1 MVDKGLGPSASE
13 AGSEAMSLGV
23 PPMSKA
29 ERLHRWADSLELQKQ
44 LQREANADA
53 ALGRRDGWCAMQTDS
68 SPLTI
73 AFEDWAFQAEG
84 LRSDQLDDAL
94 AFFDLSEGEMQRITG
109 SFYGSR
115 TVPAALAARRVR
127 ALAQQAEATT
137 APQIGEP
144 VAGSSVAPSLRNSA
158 RSSTAARGRREKGA
172 AGAAPGGGE
181 VVRRVRSA
189 GAPSG
194 PPARD
199 YAPPLSW

>member
-1 MVDKGLGPSASE
+1 MMDKGLGPSASE
-13 AGSEAMSLGV
+13 AGSGEVSLGV

-127 ALAQQAEATT
+127 A
-137 APQIGEP
+137 
-144 VAGSSVAPSLRNSA
+144 
-158 RSSTAARGRREKGA
+158 GA
-172 AGAAPGGGE
+172 AGRGHDSATD
-181 VVRRVRSA
+181 RRTRCRQLGCPISSKQREIFN
-189 GAPSG
+189 GCSR
-194 PPARD
+194 PARKRGGRSR
-199 YAPPLSW
+199 PWRW

>member
-1 MVDKGLGPSASE
+1 MMDKGLGPSASE

-44 LQREANADA
+44 LQREENADA
-53 ALGRRDGWCAMQTDS
+53 ALGRRDGWCATQTDS
-68 SPLTI
+68 SPLTV

-94 AFFDLSEGEMQRITG
+94 AFFDLSEGEMQRIIG

-137 APQIGEP
+137 APPVGELIDGDT
-144 VAGSSVAPSLRNSA
+144 VASSVPHSA
-158 RSSTAARGRREKGA
+158 RTSTATGSGRKKGA
-172 AGAAPGGGE
+172 AGAAPRGRE
-181 VVRRVRSA
+181 VVRRVR